1 MHQTDRILLNREFWL
16 KFFNMPRKKK
26 TNETLLDRVP
36 PQNLEA
42 EKCVLGSI
50 FLDNN
55 ALLKVVDLL
64 TPEDF
69 YRSAHGAIYRTMLEL
84 FNHNEPIDLVTVHNA
99 LKDKDLLEQ
108 VGGAAYLAEL
118 AHFVPTAANVV
129 YYAHI
134 VREKSILRRLIAVST
149 EIASRCYE
157 AVEPVDDLLEEAERA
172 IFEIRAQ
179 GDSKSFYPIKE
190 IIKSA
195 VLQIE
200 HLHQRYEEITGVPTG
215 FTEFDRL
222 TAGLQPSDLIIVAG
236 RPSMGKTALALN
248 IAQYAAIEHK
258 VPVAIFSLE
267 MSKEQLATRML
278 CAEAKVDA
286 QAVRTG
292 RLSDAEWQRLTF
304 AANRLSQAPIFV
316 DDTPAITVLELRA
329 KARRLMA
336 EHGLGLVIVDYL
348 QLMRSRERR
357 ERREQ
362 EISEISSS
370 LKAMAKE
377 LNIPVVALSQLNR
390 QVEARENK
398 RPQLADLRESGAIE
412 QDADVIVFI
421 YRDEVYNKE
430 TPEKGTAELIIGKQ
444 RNGPTGTMKLAF
456 LAHYSCFANLDEEHR
471 EAATAIL

>member
-1 MHQTDRILLNREFWL
+1 
-16 KFFNMPRKKK
+16 MPRKKK
-26 TNETLLDRVP
+26 NIETIFDRVP
-36 PQNLEA
+36 PQNIEA

-64 TPEDF
+64 KPEDF

-84 FNHNEPIDLVTVHNA
+84 FNHNEPIDLVTVHDA
-99 LKDKDLLEQ
+99 LRDKDLLEQ

-134 VREKSILRRLIAVST
+134 VREKSILRQLIAIST

-157 AVEPVDDLLEEAERA
+157 GTEPVEDLLEEAEQA

-179 GDSKSFYPIKE
+179 GDNKNFFPIKE
-190 IIKSA
+190 VIKSA
-195 VLQIE
+195 VFQIE
-200 HLHQRYEEITGVPTG
+200 QLHQRREEITGVPTG
-215 FTEFDRL
+215 FIEFDRM
-222 TAGLQPSDLIIVAG
+222 TAGLQPADLIIVAG
-236 RPSMGKTALALN
+236 RPSMGKTSLALN
-248 IAQYAAIEHK
+248 IAQYAAIEHQI
-258 VPVAIFSLE
+258 PVAIFSLE
-267 MSKEQLATRML
+267 MSKEQLAIRML
-278 CAEAKVDA
+278 CAEAQVDA

-304 AANRLSQAPIFV
+304 AANRLSQAPIFI

-377 LNIPVVALSQLNR
+377 LNVPVVALSQLNR
-390 QVEARENK
+390 RVEERPDK

-421 YRDEVYNKE
+421 YREELYKKD
-430 TPEKGTAELIIGKQ
+430 TPDKGIAELIIGKQ
-444 RNGPTGTMKLAF
+444 RNGPTGIVKLVF
-456 LAHYSCFANLDEEHR
+456 LSQYSSFANLDKEHQ
-471 EAATAIL
+471 EMVTALV